1 MLVGHFHAEQGQR
14 QDACLNIIWGRTY
27 PTACQALCSPR
38 KIGASSFCR
47 FVAEDLS
54 PTGSQRLPLETGCCQ
69 EAFRNAPL
77 KD

>member
-14 QDACLNIIWGRTY
+14 QDACLDIIWGRAY
-27 PTACQALCSPR
+27 PTARQALCSPR

-54 PTGSQRLPLETGCCQ
+54 PQGAKDYPLRPVAARKPSETRL
-69 EAFRNAPL
+69 
-77 KD
+77 